1 VSPNFH
7 PWFPKYNEPY
17 WKEYQDIVNLDE
29 WEGVAGKPATKVAR
43 ITYDYLANFDVRQ
56 ADSAVAYIKQHA
68 KDDKPFFMDVNF
80 MKMHNPT
87 NPAPAFR
94 GKSKLGNYSDSML
107 ELDDNIGRVM
117 DAIRAE
123 APNTIVIITAD
134 NGAWQDA
141 WPDAGVTPFRGEKG
155 SVFEGAFRTPGI
167 MWAPGKISGRGRARS
182 DDVAHGCVADDRGDG
197 RAHTAATWGMGR
209 QRRQA
214 HLF

>member
-1 VSPNFH
+1 
-7 PWFPKYNEPY
+7 
-17 WKEYQDIVNLDE
+17 VNLDE

-87 NPAPAFR
+87 NPDPAFR

-107 ELDDNIGRVM
+107 ELDANIGRVM

-141 WPDAGVTPFRGEKG
+141 WPDAGVTPFRPAAQPLHRHGDAGFGVLSYAFRFRIAKKG
-155 SVFEGAFRTPGI
+155 DDCISNILVEGRAVFEGETG
-167 MWAPGKISGRGRARS
+167 
-182 DDVAHGCVADDRGDG
+182 
-197 RAHTAATWGMGR
+197 
-209 QRRQA
+209 
-214 HLF
+214 HLV

>member
-1 VSPNFH
+1 
-7 PWFPKYNEPY
+7 
-17 WKEYQDIVNLDE
+17 VNLDE

-87 NPAPAFR
+87 NPDPAFR

-107 ELDDNIGRVM
+107 ELDANIGRVM

-141 WPDAGVTPFRGEKG
+141 WPDAGVTSFRGG
-155 SVFEGAFRTPGI
+155 FPYAGHHVGAGQD
-167 MWAPGKISGRGRARS
+167 SGRGLPGP
-182 DDVAHGCVADDRGDG
+182 DDVAHGCVADDRSDG
-197 RAHTAATWGMGR
+197 WPYTAAARRMGG

-214 HLF
+214 HLL